1 MPARL
6 APAMAPTET
15 PDETLGCAA
24 SPGSSGDPVDRAGE
38 ACRPLRLA
46 LPADPVAPSV
56 ARHRLRRWLAGLAW
70 PAVELEDIVLAVS
83 EAVSNATEYAYLQ
96 RPPGLIDV
104 HGEVETTPGGPRRI
118 VVVVRDHGRWRCPP
132 IDDENRR
139 RGVPLMRACM
149 DTVTIGSPDDGG
161 EGTCV
166 ALRSKAIRVTGPP
179 AAD

>member
-1 MPARL
+1 MTARL
-6 APAMAPTET
+6 ATAMAQTGT
-15 PDETLGCAA
+15 PDDTLDCAP
-24 SPGSSGDPVDRAGE
+24 SPGPSGRPSYRAGE
-38 ACRPLRLA
+38 SRQPLRLA

-56 ARHRLRRWLAGLAW
+56 ARHRLRRWLAELGW
-70 PAVELEDIVLAVS
+70 WAVELEDIVLAVS

-96 RPPGLIDV
+96 GPLGLIDV
-104 HGEVETTPGGPRRI
+104 HGAVEATPGGQRRI

-149 DTVTIGSPDDGG
+149 DIVTIGSPDDGG

-166 ALRSKAIRVTGPP
+166 ALRSKAVPP

>member
-1 MPARL
+1 MRL
-6 APAMAPTET
+6 
-15 PDETLGCAA
+15 
-24 SPGSSGDPVDRAGE
+24 V
-38 ACRPLRLA
+38 

-56 ARHRLRRWLAGLAW
+56 ARHRLRHWLGEWQW

-96 RPPGLIDV
+96 EPPGLIDV
-104 HGEVETTPGGPRRI
+104 HGVVEATPGGQRRI
-118 VVVVRDHGRWRCPP
+118 VVVVRDHGHWRCPP

-149 DTVTIGSPDDGG
+149 DIVTIGSPDDGG

-166 ALRSKAIRVTGPP
+166 ALRSRAIPPVTG
-179 AAD
+179 

>member
-70 PAVELEDIVLAVS
+70 PAVERFIWSLI
-83 EAVSNATEYAYLQ
+83 
-96 RPPGLIDV
+96 PPGV
-104 HGEVETTPGGPRRI
+104 SKMETSLFI
-118 VVVVRDHGRWRCPP
+118 NHL
-132 IDDENRR
+132 
-139 RGVPLMRACM
+139 RGIFEIFRESEPETL
-149 DTVTIGSPDDGG
+149 
-161 EGTCV
+161 
-166 ALRSKAIRVTGPP
+166 
-179 AAD
+179 